1 MSLNSELSELFSS
14 LAAMMELKGENT
26 FKVIAFA
33 KVGRIIREV
42 NIDLKRCMEEGKLC
56 DIEGIGK
63 GSRQIIEEYIQ
74 TGKSTVYQ
82 EIAASVP
89 AGLVPL
95 LSIEGLGPKTIHLL
109 WRERNITGLDELEK
123 AVRSGAIKGLKGIGD
138 KKLQTILSGI
148 ELHKSRLAD
157 GGSGAVRRIGIGEAL
172 EPAQELLERLRAI
185 PGVLQA
191 ELAGSLRRRR
201 ETIADVDL
209 VAALA
214 PSAVARDIAQAFT
227 QLPGVVQTIGSG
239 QSKTSV
245 KVSNGMQVDLRL
257 VPPEHFGSAMLYFTG
272 SKEHNVKIR
281 GLAQKKS
288 LTLNEWGLY
297 DIAAYEKAPKQTA
310 RPPELEPLAS
320 QTEAQVYAA
329 LGLEYIEPE
338 LREDRGEV
346 EAAVV
351 RKLPALITRADIRGD
366 LHNHTTES
374 DGTATIEQMA
384 RAAKA
389 MGYEYL
395 AITDHSKALAMTNG
409 LSVDRLIKH
418 VENIHRLNSKLKGIT
433 LLAGSE
439 VDILADGRMDYED
452 AVLKELDIVIASP
465 HLSLKQDGRKATARL
480 LRAIENR
487 CVNIIGHPTGR
498 LINRREGLPLDF
510 PTLFKA
516 AAANGTA
523 MEINSSYPRLD
534 LDEFH
539 ARAAIEAGVMLSID
553 TDAHSTGE
561 LDSIFFGIA
570 VARRAWATKDNVL
583 NCQPLTKVKKFLS
596 AKR

>member
-1 MSLNSELSELFSS
+1 MSLNAQLSELFTS

-33 KVGRIIREV
+33 KVGRIIREI
-42 NIDLKRCMEEGKLC
+42 NIDLKRCMEEGKLSE
-56 DIEGIGK
+56 IEGIGK
-63 GSRQIIEEYIQ
+63 GSQQIIEQYIQ
-74 TGKSTVYQ
+74 TGKSTVF
-82 EIAASVP
+82 EEVSASVP
-89 AGLVPL
+89 AGLVPM

-109 WRERNITGLDELEK
+109 WRERNITSLDTLEN
-123 AVRSGAIKGLKGIGD
+123 AIRTGAINGLKGIGE
-138 KKLQTILSGI
+138 KKLQTILAGI
-148 ELHKSRLAD
+148 ELYKSRLAD

-172 EPAQELLERLRAI
+172 APAQELLERLRSI
-185 PGVLQA
+185 PGVQQA

-201 ETIADVDL
+201 ETIADVDF
-209 VAALA
+209 VAAVRQGE
-214 PSAVARDIAQAFT
+214 STEEIARTFT

-239 QSKTSV
+239 LSKTSV

-257 VPPEHFGSAMLYFTG
+257 VPPDHFGSALLYFTG
-272 SKEHNVKIR
+272 SKDHNVKIR
-281 GLAQKKS
+281 ALAQKKG

-297 DIAAYEKAPKQTA
+297 DNAAYEKAPKQTA
-310 RPPELEPLAS
+310 RPPHLKPLAS

-329 LGLEYIEPE
+329 LGLDYIEPE

-346 EAAVV
+346 EAAAAK
-351 RKLPALITRADIRGD
+351 KLPILVTRADIRGD
-366 LHNHTTES
+366 LHNHSTES
-374 DGTATIEQMA
+374 DGTATLEQMA
-384 RAAKA
+384 QAAKA
-389 MGYEYL
+389 LGYEYL

-409 LSVDRLIKH
+409 LSVDRLMKH
-418 VENIHRLNSKLKGIT
+418 VENIHRLNDKLKGIT

-465 HLSLKQDGRKATARL
+465 HLALKQDAKKATDRL

-487 CVNIIGHPTGR
+487 YVNIIGHPTGR

-510 PTLFKA
+510 AVLFKA

-523 MEINSSYPRLD
+523 MEINSSHPRLD

-539 ARAAIEAGVMLSID
+539 ARAAIDAGVMLTID
-553 TDAHSTGE
+553 TDAHSTTE
-561 LDSIFFGIA
+561 LESIFYGVG
-570 VARRAWATKDNVL
+570 VARRAWATKEHIL
-583 NCQPLTKVKKFLS
+583 NCLPLTRVKKFLS